1 MRGKGKKPINDLEY
15 VLTNTTFNDQLVL
28 SLSGRP
34 TLSVDGAEAPVP
46 QSSPVLFKAGRN
58 YTVCRIHTLNGQGA
72 RPALQLTKRHRQ
84 LDVWQRMPPQANYV
98 CKRVQ
103 RQRALSFADV
113 LVKLELGPRP
123 AGECLLGKAL

>member
-1 MRGKGKKPINDLEY
+1 MRGKGKKPMNDLEY
-15 VLTNTTFNDQLVL
+15 VLTNTSFNDQLVL

-46 QSSPVLFKAGRN
+46 QSSPALVKAGRN
-58 YTVCRIHTLNGQGA
+58 YTVCRLQNLNGQGA
-72 RPALQLTKRHRQ
+72 RPALQQTKRPRQ
-84 LDVWQRMPPQANYV
+84 LNVCQRMPPEANYV

-113 LVKLELGPRP
+113 LVNLDLGPRP
-123 AGECLLGKAL
+123 VGECL